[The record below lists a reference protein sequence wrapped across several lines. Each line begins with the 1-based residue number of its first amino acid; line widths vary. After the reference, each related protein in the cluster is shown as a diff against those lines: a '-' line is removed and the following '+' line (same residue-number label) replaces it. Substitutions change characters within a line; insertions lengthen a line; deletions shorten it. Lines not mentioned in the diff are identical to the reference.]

1 MKNQGAES
9 VDVNA
14 TTGQDGA
21 TSGTFSKNAAT
32 SQRMA
37 AGAGSGI
44 DGAQVLIPAGGLSID
59 VNVTMGQGAN
69 NASDALAA
77 ALGLGA
83 GFSGS
88 GQPVVLSS
96 TPPTDVSNPM
106 QITLPPP
113 SGASLWFNLAGD
125 ENWAVIYES
134 LKVGEN
140 GTFYSGII
148 PRSEFTVKD
157 GKVVLTAKHFGT
169 YQTVIPK
176 VEVKAK
182 IELPGRAVD
191 LASSVTIKAP
201 TLSQFGTSNRHNDPD
216 KKVTITFTGDPE
228 KLKDKFKEYRYT
240 VDGTKPSCT
249 EGLASSELTSNIEV
263 TWGSVPVVFRAVACT
278 VSGAASPV
286 AEATYIF
293 DNTAPIAT
301 ISGPPAGT
309 KVKFGESVSFDITYS
324 EPVVGILVPAKIDIA
339 VPPGSQLPTVDIIE
353 PASQSPKVRLSNFGF
368 DGTITVKILA
378 SAVVDAAGNPNAVS
392 GTSQAVTIAAIRPS
406 VSFTS
411 ITPSNTSS
419 GNYIGTSDKPTV
431 KGALSADG
439 RDVQLYFDQNC
450 SVGQEKSALVGK
462 SVFEGSG
469 AQLSSSVTENVF
481 IEIYAKATD
490 TDDNSSVCT
499 RLVSYKWDRTAPTV
513 AISSVPGPDP
523 TNSSAITLTFLFS
536 EPVTG
541 FTVSGVNL
549 TNATSGALTQVS
561 SSEYRLA
568 ITATNRE
575 VSASVPAN
583 SAVDTAGNNN
593 IASTPWSIVYDATA
607 PTLAITSN
615 RDPGPTNNSAITLTF
630 TFSEPV
636 TGFDVGDVT
645 LTNAGKGTFTPT
657 SSTVYTLALSNPVGN
672 ISANVGANAATDA
685 AGNGSIISP
694 TWSLIYDNT
703 APSVSKVF
711 AVPAA
716 AKLKAGQS
724 IDIYVEFDEDLVV
737 STGATPKISLT
748 VGTSVSTE
756 VACSQ
761 DSNPKK
767 LKCSYTVS
775 PGHSSPDLDY
785 VGQTSLFLSAGNT
798 VKDAAGNN
806 ALLTLPNPGAG
817 STGSLANTS
826 NIVVDTT
833 APTVVE
839 VFSTI
844 TDGSYNVGVV
854 IPIIVKFAE
863 VVAVNGKPQ
872 ITLNTGAT
880 SAVVD
885 YTSGDNTDTLRFTYT
900 VAANHSS
907 ADLDYVATSSLSFNG
922 GTIADA
928 AGNNADLTLPQPGQ
942 AKSLGAN
949 NQIQIDTTSPSAGT
963 FSNSSNVTSNS
974 LTLNWS
980 KSTDGTGTL
989 QAHLEYVL
997 CKASTSAAIDTAEE
1011 CLNNA
1016 NKIMDWTKDIAT
1028 YSVSG
1033 LTASTTYYFN
1043 VAVRDKAGNRSVYN
1057 VKSETTTSGGG
1068 GGTTVYGDLSSS
1080 HERKVVFDGTRYW
1093 AFWRSPDGLKYGY
1106 YGTGGALTV
1115 IASPVL
1121 SGVQKFSVVG
1131 KSINSSYQI
1140 VIAYSEDGT
1149 SVKLIAGT
1157 VSGTTVSWGAAN
1169 DIFTG
1174 TSAIKYSNPSVIF
1187 ATDDRLVVAAS
1198 QESHGLFEVNVKKST
1213 AVYTSTAPGN
1223 FPSAGLKTPHKLSS
1237 FGSLALAPLGVDN
1250 FNVTISGADGAM
1262 VSYEGVFTAGS
1273 LTDFVPGI
1281 TSSITS
1287 RPTSL
1292 LMAGRAGVSLSGNE
1306 SYASVNVMKVIAG
1319 ELYIGGQFD
1328 SVGGIAANNVA
1339 KWNGWRWLPLGSGVS
1354 GPVNAI
1360 QEFNGK
1366 IFVGGLFSSAGNT
1379 AAQNIAAWDGRAWW
1393 APGGVVDAAI
1403 LAMAVSNNELF
1414 VGGAFSKFKDS
1425 TSLGRL
1431 VKTSDGGTWTSAASD
1446 VFPSGFAVTALH
1458 DVGGALYAAGYN
1470 VNTGLSSLAKYTTI
1484 WSTPILLTGEIKAM
1498 ASDATHLYL
1507 VGGITAVS
1515 GENGLPA
1522 LNKMVKVTHSG
1533 TAIWSCVGTCSD
1545 FSPGSGSVNGVLVE
1559 GSAVYVVG
1567 DFVSQIKVYEA
1578 GNWSD
1583 VGYGLG
1589 GGPAKTLVRQAGKLI
1604 VGGIFKEAYNSLQ
1617 ESGKVLSKGIASFE
1631 SAKWSAMGA
1640 GFTKPVRKVLN
1651 LGTNNSLVWTAGAGY
1666 LGGVYSSSGLFV
1678 YNDSAGWTSMSLP
1691 SGLTGQANLSD
1702 VVFDLGKV
1710 YVAFSIGTN
1719 DSESKVFSYDGTKW
1733 VQVGT
1738 GLISY
1743 RVQQLIVGS
1752 GFIYVLG
1759 RQVDIGGSSSKVVIH
1774 SNTIT
1779 AEHTDPWNSMD
1790 TLMGPQLMEDIN
1802 DAVKIWDNFYVA
1814 HSAGVSYLTSSGWIS
1829 VSSTQIFTGPVYSL
1843 AFSGANGTGSLVA
1856 GGTFKTLH
1864 NGSTNPVFNNLAAI
1878 NLSSGVP
1885 EGFWVPIGAAA
1896 NVGVVCSSTPCVA
1909 SVNSLEFSG
1918 TQLYVGGRFDKVDG
1932 TIVSPNVAQVSL
1944 TSGFN
1949 NPSWTAIGYE
1959 APLSSVSIGSINW
1972 FGGAFGIA
1980 RPSTNILAKVT
1991 SFSAISSGSSSSL
2004 VYGDA
2009 VIGDLR
2015 RADYTGSQWTLSV
2028 GPISD
2033 ANSNSNWPSFVNVG
2047 GTSTNYVVTWT
2058 TNGKLYYRKYTGTW
2072 AGIMSLTTFIDVS
2085 SPSISLDFATSG
2097 QIPVTFSRGNG
2108 FTTIESAQIP

>member
-1 MKNQGAES
+1 MTFKDLYRLSNVSLRLASRWLLFVAPIVVTLGASCSKGSKVFSMKNQGAES

-140 GTFYSGII
+140 GTFFSGII

-191 LASSVTIKAP
+191 LAASVKVAKPGLTKGRAFNISTVP
-201 TLSQFGTSNRHNDPD
+201 IRIIYSGD
-216 KKVTITFTGDPE
+216 KE
-228 KLKDKFKEYRYT
+228 KLKDKFKEFRYT
-240 VDGTKPSCT
+240 TNGVAPTCSDTTSS
-249 EGLASSELTSNIEV
+249 ASSVDPTDFNIV
-263 TWGSVPVVFRAVACT
+263 FSADPVVVKAVACT
-278 VSGAASPV
+278 VSGEASEVAQETYNYDYTVPV
-286 AEATYIF
+286 V
-293 DNTAPIAT
+293 T
-301 ISGPPAGT
+301 ISQPSPT
-309 KVKFGESVSFDITYS
+309 TVKFGGTVAFTVNYTDNDQL
-324 EPVVGILVPAKIDIA
+324 VVNLTRDKV
-339 VPPGSQLPTVDIIE
+339 TVTPNTLNFTIRDANSSTPIIE
-353 PASQSPKVRLSNFGF
+353 ISGFNF
-368 DGTITVKILA
+368 DGTA
-378 SAVVDAAGNPNAVS
+378 S
-392 GTSQAVTIAAIRPS
+392 VTIAAGGAQDRAGNLAPAAGPS
-406 VSFTS
+406 TNVDVKAALPQVSSFVKDGSSTKTNQAVSFTVTFS
-411 ITPSNTSS
+411 ESISAPSLTGSDLGNAGSAPDVTWVITPST
-419 GNYIGTSDKPTV
+419 GTAST
-431 KGALSADG
+431 
-439 RDVQLYFDQNC
+439 
-450 SVGQEKSALVGK
+450 
-462 SVFEGSG
+462 
-469 AQLSSSVTENVF
+469 
-481 IEIYAKATD
+481 
-490 TDDNSSVCT
+490 
-499 RLVSYKWDRTAPTV
+499 
-513 AISSVPGPDP
+513 
-523 TNSSAITLTFLFS
+523 
-536 EPVTG
+536 
-541 FTVSGVNL
+541 FTVSGVPSGKKGTIKPKIKANSVLDADSNL
-549 TNATSGALTQVS
+549 GPSAEFVAIDEVSYSADPLTVSVNQASGQADPSRLPLNWVALFSEDVEASLLTSAKLTINAGTSAASASQFRVT
-561 SSEYRLA
+561 RD
-568 ITATNRE
+568 ATNYKKFLISLPAE
-575 VSASVPAN
+575 TTGLFDGTISVSIDAN
-583 SAVDTAGNNN
+583 KVTDVFGNSNQ
-593 IASTPWSIVYDATA
+593 ASTSTDNSIK
-607 PTLAITSN
+607 L
-615 RDPGPTNNSAITLTF
+615 
-630 TFSEPV
+630 
-636 TGFDVGDVT
+636 DV
-645 LTNAGKGTFTPT
+645 
-657 SSTVYTLALSNPVGN
+657 
-672 ISANVGANAATDA
+672 
-685 AGNGSIISP
+685 
-694 TWSLIYDNT
+694 T
-703 APSVSKVF
+703 APSV
-711 AVPAA
+711 
-716 AKLKAGQS
+716 
-724 IDIYVEFDEDLVV
+724 DVV
-737 STGATPKISLT
+737 SSTLANGSYPVGTVIPITIKFFEIVSVTGTPQIQLETGANDKSVDYSSGSGTDTLT
-748 VGTSVSTE
+748 F
-756 VACSQ
+756 
-761 DSNPKK
+761 N
-767 LKCSYTVS
+767 YTVET
-775 PGHSSPDLDY
+775 GHNSTDLNY
-785 VGQTSLFLSAGNT
+785 TSTTALALNGGT
-798 VKDAAGNN
+798 IKDAVGND
-806 ALLTLPNPGAG
+806 AVLTLPG
-817 STGSLANTS
+817 STDTGRLAS
-826 NIVVDTT
+826 QKDIVVDTT
-833 APTVVE
+833 SPTLTFTSISPTSPGSSPTPQVTVTVSE
-839 VFSTI
+839 AATILLYNNNTCSTAI
-844 TDGSYNVGVV
+844 S
-854 IPIIVKFAE
+854 
-863 VVAVNGKPQ
+863 
-872 ITLNTGAT
+872 
-880 SAVVD
+880 SAV
-885 YTSGDNTDTLRFTYT
+885 SGTN
-900 VAANHSS
+900 
-907 ADLDYVATSSLSFNG
+907 
-922 GTIADA
+922 
-928 AGNNADLTLPQPGQ
+928 
-942 AKSLGAN
+942 GAN
-949 NQIQIDTTSPSAGT
+949 LITT
-963 FSNSSNVTSNS
+963 NS
-974 LTLNWS
+974 LTAN
-980 KSTDGTGTL
+980 STVNIYG
-989 QAHLEYVL
+989 
-997 CKASTSAAIDTAEE
+997 KATDAVGNVSACTSLT
-1011 CLNNA
+1011 
-1016 NKIMDWTKDIAT
+1016 TYT
-1028 YSVSG
+1028 YS
-1033 LTASTTYYFN
+1033 
-1043 VAVRDKAGNRSVYN
+1043 
-1057 VKSETTTSGGG
+1057 SGGG
-1068 GGTTVYGDLSSS
+1068 TPPSSSAVYGDLSLS

-1121 SGVQKFSVVG
+1121 SGVQKFGVVG
-1131 KSINSSYQI
+1131 KSINSSYQV

-1157 VSGTTVSWGAAN
+1157 VSGQTISWGTSQV
-1169 DIFTG
+1169 IFTVP
-1174 TSAIKYSNPSVIF
+1174 SIIKYSNPSVIF
-1187 ATDDRLVVAAS
+1187 ATDNKLVVAAS
-1198 QESHGLFEVNVKKST
+1198 QESQGLFEVNVKKST
-1213 AVYTSTAPGN
+1213 DVYTSTAPGN
-1223 FPSAGLKTPHKLSS
+1223 FSSAGLKTPHKLSS
-1237 FGSLALAPLGVDN
+1237 FGSLALAPLGFDN
-1250 FNVTISGADGAM
+1250 FNVTISGADGAIL
-1262 VSYEGVFTAGS
+1262 SYQGLVDGSGS
-1273 LTDFVPGI
+1273 LTDF
-1281 TSSITS
+1281 TSGTLDSITS

-1292 LMAGRAGVSLSGNE
+1292 LMAGRAGVSLNGNE
-1306 SYASVNVMKVIAG
+1306 TNASVNVVKVIAG

-1379 AAQNIAAWDGRAWW
+1379 AAQNIAAWDGRAWS

-1515 GENGLPA
+1515 GVSGLPT

-1604 VGGIFKEAYNSLQ
+1604 VGGGFNEGYNSTDK
-1617 ESGKVLSKGIASFE
+1617 SIKIVSKGIASFE
-1631 SAKWSAMGA
+1631 SAKWSALGA
-1640 GFTKPVRKVLN
+1640 GFTQPVKKVLN
-1651 LGTNNSLVWTAGAGY
+1651 LGTNISLVWTKGAGY
-1666 LGGVYSSSGLFV
+1666 LGSLYSPSGLFV
-1678 YNDSAGWTSMSLP
+1678 YNDSAGWTSISLP
-1691 SGLTGQANLSD
+1691 DGINAANVSD
-1702 VVFDLGKV
+1702 VIVDSGTV
-1710 YVAFSIGTN
+1710 YVAFATGTN
-1719 DSESKVFSYDGTKW
+1719 NTTSKVFKYSAAVWAK
-1733 VQVGT
+1733 VGVDIDDYRAQRLIVEGNKIYALGRHVDHTTSKETDILEHMLSSGST
-1738 GLISY
+1738 GLWPSG
-1743 RVQQLIVGS
+1743 VGF
-1752 GFIYVLG
+1752 G
-1759 RQVDIGGSSSKVVIH
+1759 
-1774 SNTIT
+1774 
-1779 AEHTDPWNSMD
+1779 NSMSK
-1790 TLMGPQLMEDIN
+1790 DIN
-1802 DAVKIWDNFYVA
+1802 DAIKIGNNFYVA
-1814 HSAGVSYLTSSGWIS
+1814 HSTGVSRYQAVEGWTT
-1829 VSSTQIFTGPVYSL
+1829 VHQTFNGPVYSL

-1856 GGTFKTLH
+1856 GGTFETLH

-1885 EGFWVPIGAAA
+1885 EGLWVPIGAAA

-1918 TQLYVGGRFDKVDG
+1918 TQLYVGGRFDKVNG
-1932 TIVSPNVAQVSL
+1932 STVSPNFAKVSL
-1944 TSGFN
+1944 SNLSSPT
-1949 NPSWTAIGYE
+1949 WTALGYE
-1959 APLSSVSIGSINW
+1959 APLSSVSISGSDIW

-1980 RPSTNILAKVT
+1980 RLSPNILAKVT
-1991 SFSAISSGSSSSL
+1991 SFSAISATSSTSL

-2009 VIGDLR
+2009 VTGDLR
-2015 RADYTGSQWTLSV
+2015 RADYTGSRWTLSG

-2033 ANSNSNWPSFVNVG
+2033 ANSNWPSFVNVG